1 MIELFSGIGAQ
12 IKGTNNT
19 GLFDT
24 TVIATADI
32 EKDAIVSYAAI
43 HNGLTDEQIKSYQN
57 YPSEEDMRN
66 ELISKNIGYDFKKN
80 TNPIARMKG
89 EKLKKYW
96 LAMKLSNNL
105 GDISKIEEL
114 PLADFWTYS
123 FPCQDISVA
132 GKQAGI
138 IKGETR
144 SGLLYEVE
152 RLLEKAKENNTLPKY
167 LLLENVKNLVGKQFI
182 EQFNAWIQRLDELG
196 YNTYWKVVNAKE
208 CGIAQ
213 NRERTFAISIR
224 KDIDTLKFEFMKP
237 FDSGLRL
244 RDFLE
249 DEVDER
255 FYLSEDKVQKFL
267 KTLYIDNSDEGK
279 NSPKFIGN
287 VNRPDFGTG
296 YTGGVWDKEN
306 ISPTLTT
313 MQGGGRQPH
322 IMQGIDKS
330 YNGTKQIEVAN
341 CLTAREDRGVSNRKS
356 EGTAVLECVGNINP
370 SGKGMNGNVFDENGL
385 APTLTTNKGEG
396 NKIAIHQAT
405 KKGYIECELGGVADL
420 SYPKSKTRRGRVQ
433 DDGNTSPT
441 ITATETGICRIESPI
456 KIRKLTVRECFRLM
470 GFDDVDYDKALS
482 VGLSNSA
489 GYKQAGNS
497 IVTNC
502 IELIM
507 EHLYKAQYNNRYICT
522 DEKMIN
528 GIIDSDT
535 NSIIVRGNYMPSNH
549 DASRIVDEEGIAPT
563 VKENHGTVTGVVRNF
578 QKLQM
583 D

>member
-43 HNGLTDEQIKSYQN
+43 HNGLTIEQIKSYQD

-80 TNPIARMKG
+80 TNPIAKMKG

-182 EQFNAWIQRLDELG
+182 DQFNAWIQRLDELG

-213 NRERTFAISIR
+213 NRERTFAISIK

-249 DEVDER
+249 DEVDEN

-267 KTLYIDNSDEGK
+267 KTLYIDNSDDGK

-296 YTGGVWDKEN
+296 YAGGVWDKEN

-322 IMQGIDKS
+322 IITSLVSNKGE
-330 YNGTKQIEVAN
+330 NFERETEVAN
-341 CLTAREDRGVSNRKS
+341 TLLARDYKGFGNQAMN
-356 EGTAVLECVGNINP
+356 AVIECQ
-370 SGKGMNGNVFDENGL
+370 
-385 APTLTTNKGEG
+385 G
-396 NKIAIHQAT
+396 NKIAIRQAT

-420 SYPKSKTRRGRVQ
+420 SYPGSKARRGRVQ
-433 DDGNTSPT
+433 DNGNTSPT
-441 ITATETGICRIESPI
+441 ITATETGVCRIESPV
-456 KIRKLTVRECFRLM
+456 KIRKLTPRECFRLM
-470 GFDDVDYDKALS
+470 GFDDIDYDKALS

-502 IELIM
+502 IELLM
-507 EHLYKAQYNNRYICT
+507 EHLYKAQYDNTYICT
-522 DEKMIN
+522 DEKIVN
-528 GIIDSDT
+528 GVVDSDT

-578 QKLQM
+578 HQPQV

>member
-19 GLFDT
+19 NLFDT
-24 TVIATADI
+24 MVIATADI

-43 HNGLTDEQIKSYQN
+43 HNGLTVEQIKSYQN
-57 YPSEEDMRN
+57 YPSDEEMRN

-80 TNPIARMKG
+80 TNPIVKMKG

-96 LAMKLSNNL
+96 LATKLSNNL

-138 IKGETR
+138 IRGETR

-182 EQFNAWIQRLDELG
+182 EQFNAWVRRLDELG

-213 NRERTFAISIR
+213 NRERTFAVSIR

-237 FDSGLRL
+237 FDLGLRL

-249 DEVDER
+249 DEVDEK
-255 FYLSEDKVQKFL
+255 YYITNDKVQKL
-267 KTLYIDNSDEGK
+267 LNSNFMQEKARIQTSDVCGCLLVRDYK
-279 NSPKFIGN
+279 DPKCVPIRIGN
-287 VNRPDFGTG
+287 IYGEQFGTG
-296 YTGGVWDKEN
+296 YAGNVWSKEGV
-306 ISPTLTT
+306 SPTLMT

-322 IMQGIDKS
+322 IIDGKVGIDKS
-330 YNGTKQIEVAN
+330 INKTSIIENAN
-341 CLTAREDRGVSNRKS
+341 CITAREDRGISNRKS
-356 EGTAVLECVGNINP
+356 EGTAVLEKIVCEQRCDEGIRFFKGDVVGTLRTIDSCGDKRVIENTQNKNI
-370 SGKGMNGNVFDENGL
+370 
-385 APTLTTNKGEG
+385 
-396 NKIAIHQAT
+396 
-405 KKGYIECELGGVADL
+405 
-420 SYPKSKTRRGRVQ
+420 RV
-433 DDGNTSPT
+433 
-441 ITATETGICRIESPI
+441 
-456 KIRKLTVRECFRLM
+456 RKLTPKECWRLM
-470 GFDDVDYDKALS
+470 GFTDNDYDKALS
-482 VGLSNSA
+482 VGLSDSA

-507 EHLYKAQYNNRYICT
+507 EHLYKAQYDNTYICT
-522 DEKMIN
+522 DEKMVK
-528 GIIDSDT
+528 IIDSNT

-563 VKENHGTVTGVVRNF
+563 VKENHGTVTGVVKNF
-578 QKLQM
+578 QQPQV

>member
-43 HNGLTDEQIKSYQN
+43 HNGLTIEQIKSYQD

-80 TNPIARMKG
+80 TNPITKMKG

-152 RLLEKAKENNTLPKY
+152 RLLGKAKENNTLPKY

-182 EQFNAWIQRLDELG
+182 DQFNAWIQRLDELG

-249 DEVDER
+249 DEVDEN

-296 YTGGVWDKEN
+296 YAGGVWDKEN

-330 YNGTKQIEVAN
+330 YNGTKQIEIAN

-356 EGTAVLECVGNINP
+356 EGTAVLEVGRTDNHQKGGVYSSEGISPTLLATSYKQPVQIKVENIGNVNP

-396 NKIAIHQAT
+396 NKIAIRQ
-405 KKGYIECELGGVADL
+405 
-420 SYPKSKTRRGRVQ
+420 
-433 DDGNTSPT
+433 
-441 ITATETGICRIESPI
+441 ATETGVCRIESPV
-456 KIRKLTVRECFRLM
+456 KIRKLTPRECFRLM
-470 GFDDVDYDKALS
+470 GFDDIDYVKALS

-502 IELIM
+502 IELLM
-507 EHLYKAQYNNRYICT
+507 EHLYKAQYDNTYICT

-528 GIIDSDT
+528 GVIDSDT

-578 QKLQM
+578 HQPQV

>member
-12 IKGTNNT
+12 IKGINNT
-19 GLFDT
+19 GLFNT

-32 EKDAIVSYAAI
+32 EKDAIVSYSAI
-43 HNGLTDEQIKSYQN
+43 HNGLTVEQIKSYKN
-57 YPSEEDMRN
+57 YPTEEDMRN
-66 ELISKNIGYDFKKN
+66 ELLSKNIGYDFKKN

-105 GDISKIEEL
+105 GDISKIKEL

-152 RLLEKAKENNTLPKY
+152 RLLEKAKKNDTLPRY

-182 EQFNAWIQRLDELG
+182 DKFNAWIQRLDELG

-224 KDIDTLKFEFMKP
+224 KDIDNFKFEFMKP

-249 DEVDER
+249 DNVDEK
-255 FYLSEDKVQKFL
+255 Y
-267 KTLYIDNSDEGK
+267 YISNNRVEKIINSNFMQEKLRIQNGDDVCSCLLARDYK
-279 NSPKFIGN
+279 DPKCVPIRIGN
-287 VNRPDFGTG
+287 IYNEQFGTG
-296 YTGGVWDKEN
+296 YSGNVWSVN
-306 ISPTLTT
+306 GISPTSTT
-313 MQGGGRQPH
+313 MQGGGRQPMIIRNTDKNSH
-322 IMQGIDKS
+322 IINNKPKERFFKQALETFENSNANYGDTIDAFNKRINKS
-330 YNGTKQIEVAN
+330 GY
-341 CLTAREDRGVSNRKS
+341 S
-356 EGTAVLECVGNINP
+356 
-370 SGKGMNGNVFDENGL
+370 
-385 APTLTTNKGEG
+385 PTLTTRPEG
-396 NKIAIHQAT
+396 FKTAILPVT
-405 KKGYIECELGGVADL
+405 NDL
-420 SYPKSKTRRGRVQ
+420 
-433 DDGNTSPT
+433 
-441 ITATETGICRIESPI
+441 
-456 KIRKLTVRECFRLM
+456 KIRKLTPKECFRLM
-470 GFDDVDYDKALS
+470 GFTDEDYDKALS

-507 EHLYKAQYNNRYICT
+507 EHLYKAQYDNTYICT
-522 DEKMIN
+522 DEKITN
-528 GIIDSDT
+528 KTFNTDT
-535 NSIIVRGNYMPSNH
+535 NSIIVKGNYVLSNY
-549 DASRIVDEEGIAPT
+549 DASSIVNEEGIT
-563 VKENHGTVTGVVRNF
+563 STIKEKRKMVTGVVRNF
-578 QKLQM
+578 TNLQA